1 MRRQSALQ
9 PHSSRRVGWIV
20 AVATAVFVVAML
32 QAGVLRDLFRIELE
46 LRVILPETGLSGLA
60 VGADVEVLGTRAG
73 RVTEIVLQTDGPF
86 YAQVG
91 LAPDMRP
98 FVRRDST
105 AVIRKQFGIAGNAYL
120 DIARGTGDPL
130 DWDFAVI
137 EARTERGTTDTIGSL
152 LEEVREQ
159 VLPVVADAK
168 RALAAIANLSETLAA
183 PDGDLLGTLDNVD
196 TLSGEIAAGRGTAG
210 RLLRNDGAAR
220 DLERFTAG
228 LNDTLGRVDGVLAE
242 LQAGIRDLAAIAGG
256 LRDGEAGLPAALR
269 RINANL
275 DALQSVLTQTDA
287 AMPAFRRT
295 LDNTA
300 DASTDM
306 PSLLLQ
312 TEATLAE
319 LSAVLRQLRGN
330 WLLGGGPV
338 DASDPPSPIHGPA
351 Q

>member
-1 MRRQSALQ
+1 MRRQPAFAA
-9 PHSSRRVGWIV
+9 HGSRRLGWVV
-20 AVATAVFVVAML
+20 AIATMVFVVAML
-32 QAGVLRDLFRIELE
+32 QAGILRDLFRSELQ
-46 LRVILPETGLSGLA
+46 LRVILPESGLSGLA

-86 YAQVG
+86 YAEVG
-91 LAPDMRP
+91 LSPDMRP

-137 EARTERGTTDTIGSL
+137 QARAERGTTDTIGSL
-152 LEEVREQ
+152 LDEVREQ

-168 RALAAIANLSETLAA
+168 RALSAIAELSETLAA

-196 TLSGEIAAGRGTAG
+196 MLSGEIAAGRGTAG
-210 RLLRNDGAAR
+210 RLLRDDGAAR

-228 LNDTLGRVDGVLAE
+228 LNDTLGRVDGVLAN
-242 LQAGIRDLAAIAGG
+242 LRAGTRDLAQIASG
-256 LRDGEAGLPAALR
+256 LRDNEDGLPAALAR
-269 RINANL
+269 VNANL
-275 DALQSVLTQTDA
+275 DALQRVLTQTDA
-287 AMPAFRRT
+287 AMPAVRRT

-300 DASTDM
+300 DASTDV
-306 PSLLLQ
+306 PALLLQ

-330 WLLGGGPV
+330 WLLGGDPEG
-338 DASDPPSPIHGPA
+338 ARAPPSPIQGPA